1 MTAVLKG
8 AVRTKSLAA
17 VRTMMSAIG
26 EDVTREGLLETPD
39 RVVRAW
45 GEWFSGYHK
54 DPNELFK
61 SFEDGA
67 ERADEIVLLTNC
79 AVHSHCVVGSTF
91 VDTPR
96 GRVPIMDLR
105 HGDWIYTVDPKTMEL
120 SLVRCHHP
128 RITQRD
134 AALVRVLTDND
145 TVLCTPDHRFLLT
158 SGEWVQAQH
167 LTNGMRLCSLYKGSM
182 KAGTTEAPTYYPT
195 VLSSRY
201 TRHAQGLKIY
211 GRSDGHVPEHR
222 FVCDQMEDLSARP
235 GVRVVHHADEVV
247 WNNVPENVSMMSIS
261 EHNKMHRR
269 TQLLANSAVRKAAAA
284 EASGRPEVREKRSSS
299 AQAHWDSMTPE
310 DRVARGAATSAG
322 KQKRYAEKNHVVFG
336 VERLDRRED
345 VWCMTV
351 PGTQTFFA
359 NGMAVH
365 NCEHHIT
372 PIVGFAHVAYIPNGK
387 IVGIS
392 KLARV
397 VDIFSRRLQV
407 QERLTNQ
414 IADCIQDNLN
424 PAAVAV
430 IITAKHF
437 CMATRGVQQ
446 PLVDTTTSAMRGA
459 FREEASARAELLSLI
474 HLATKA

>member
-1 MTAVLKG
+1 MSAHLNG
-8 AVRTKSLAA
+8 AVRNKSLAA
-17 VRTMMSAIG
+17 VRTMMTAIG

-79 AVHSHCVVGSTF
+79 AVHSHC
-91 VDTPR
+91 
-96 GRVPIMDLR
+96 
-105 HGDWIYTVDPKTMEL
+105 
-120 SLVRCHHP
+120 
-128 RITQRD
+128 
-134 AALVRVLTDND
+134 
-145 TVLCTPDHRFLLT
+145 
-158 SGEWVQAQH
+158 
-167 LTNGMRLCSLYKGSM
+167 
-182 KAGTTEAPTYYPT
+182 
-195 VLSSRY
+195 
-201 TRHAQGLKIY
+201 
-211 GRSDGHVPEHR
+211 
-222 FVCDQMEDLSARP
+222 
-235 GVRVVHHADEVV
+235 
-247 WNNVPENVSMMSIS
+247 
-261 EHNKMHRR
+261 
-269 TQLLANSAVRKAAAA
+269 
-284 EASGRPEVREKRSSS
+284 
-299 AQAHWDSMTPE
+299 
-310 DRVARGAATSAG
+310 
-322 KQKRYAEKNHVVFG
+322 
-336 VERLDRRED
+336 
-345 VWCMTV
+345 
-351 PGTQTFFA
+351 
-359 NGMAVH
+359 
-365 NCEHHIT
+365 EHHVT